1 MDNTMYLDLDKRLA
15 TIERLLR
22 ELPEMQAAVL
32 FQMLDEYQAA
42 RMAGQKASDIW
53 EIASPEQRESQFFAS
68 AHPEPSGQT

>member
-1 MDNTMYLDLDKRLA
+1 MDDIMYRELDKRLA
-15 TIERLLR
+15 TVERLLR

-53 EIASPEQRESQFFAS
+53 EIASPEQR
-68 AHPEPSGQT
+68 

>member
-53 EIASPEQRESQFFAS
+53 EIASPGQR
-68 AHPEPSGQT
+68 

>member
-1 MDNTMYLDLDKRLA
+1 MDYTMYLDLDKRLA

-22 ELPEMQAAVL
+22 QLPEMQAAVL

-53 EIASPEQRESQFFAS
+53 EIASPERR
-68 AHPEPSGQT
+68 